1 MGYFGEQPLLNFF
14 MKGRYPVQSKRRRGT
29 LASIAAELGVSRTT
43 VSNAYNRPDQL
54 SEKLREHILE
64 TAERLGYPGPD
75 PMARGLR
82 MRRVGAIGVLFT
94 EHLPF
99 AFDDPASVDFL
110 AGLAEELGEM
120 GDSMLVIPASSEE
133 GGDVD
138 LSLIRQA
145 VVDGFVVYSV
155 ADNDPFLA
163 AVRARGLPT
172 VVCDQPADVA
182 ALPFVGIDDREA
194 IKPAVRHLTE
204 LGHRKVGILSV
215 RLSRTPNSGYVT
227 EERLAGAHHQVQ
239 KNRVEGALEAL
250 AEVGIQHADVPII
263 ERHLNDR
270 ENNRDAARQL
280 LTENPDLTAV
290 VCTTDTQAIA
300 VLEYAQENGIRV
312 PEDLSI
318 TGFDGI
324 ERALF
329 HKLTTVIQPNRQ
341 KGIAV
346 GRALAEELEAA
357 HDDGGFAPATA
368 GAGKGADTD
377 SAGVGSASADG
388 KNAAPSD
395 SSERRSPRVLLE
407 TEFVVGATTAAP
419 SAG

>member
-1 MGYFGEQPLLNFF
+1 M
-14 MKGRYPVQSKRRRGT
+14 QSRRRRGT

-99 AFDDPASVDFL
+99 AFEDPASVDFL

-133 GGDVD
+133 GGEVD

-227 EERLAGAHHQVQ
+227 EKRLTGAHHQVQ

-250 AEVGIQHADVPII
+250 AEVGIQQSDVPII

-300 VLEYAQENGIRV
+300 VLEYAKENGIRV

-329 HKLTTVIQPNRQ
+329 HKLTTIIQPNRQ

-346 GRALAEELEAA
+346 GRSLAEELEAA
-357 HDDGGFAPATA
+357 HEENGLAPASAAPSTGDEGDSVA
-368 GAGKGADTD
+368 PGEKGADEMG
-377 SAGVGSASADG
+377 A
-388 KNAAPSD
+388 D
-395 SSERRSPRVLLE
+395 SSDQQAPRVLLA
-407 TEFVVGATTAAP
+407 TELVVGSTTAAP
-419 SAG
+419 WVPSAG

>member
-1 MGYFGEQPLLNFF
+1 MQN
-14 MKGRYPVQSKRRRGT
+14 RRRRGT

-99 AFDDPASVDFL
+99 AFEDPASVDFL

-120 GDSMLVIPASSEE
+120 GDSMLVIPASSQE

-172 VVCDQPADVA
+172 VVCDQPADLK

-204 LGHRKVGILSV
+204 LGHRKVGILAV
-215 RLSRTPNSGYVT
+215 RMSRTPNSGYVT
-227 EERLAGAHHQVQ
+227 PERLANAHHTVQ
-239 KNRVEGALEAL
+239 KYRVEGALETL
-250 AEVGIQHADVPII
+250 AEVGIEQADVPII

-290 VCTTDTQAIA
+290 VCTTDTQALA
-300 VLEYAQENGIRV
+300 VLEYAKENGIRV
-312 PEDLSI
+312 PEELSV

-324 ERALF
+324 ERARF
-329 HKLTTVIQPNRQ
+329 RNLTTVIQPNRE

-346 GRALAEELEAA
+346 GRALAEALETNLDSHHGDHGNHGGAA
-357 HDDGGFAPATA
+357 E
-368 GAGKGADTD
+368 
-377 SAGVGSASADG
+377 VGESQV
-388 KNAAPSD
+388 
-395 SSERRSPRVLLE
+395 PRVLLD
-407 TEFVVGATTAAP
+407 TEFVVGSTTAAVP
-419 SAG
+419 AGK

>member
-1 MGYFGEQPLLNFF
+1 MQN
-14 MKGRYPVQSKRRRGT
+14 RRRRGT

-54 SEKLREHILE
+54 SDKLREHILE

-99 AFDDPASVDFL
+99 AFEDPASVDFL

-120 GDSMLVIPASSEE
+120 GDSMLVIPASSQEDGE
-133 GGDVD
+133 VD
-138 LSLIRQA
+138 LNLIRQA

-155 ADNDPFLA
+155 ADNDPFLG
-163 AVRARGLPT
+163 AVRARSLPT

-204 LGHRKVGILSV
+204 LGHRKIGILSV

-227 EERLAGAHHQVQ
+227 AERLAEAHHQVQ

-250 AEVGIQHADVPII
+250 AEVGIDQADVPII

-270 ENNRDAARQL
+270 TNNRDAAQQL

-300 VLEYAQENGIRV
+300 VLEYARDNGIRV
-312 PEDLSI
+312 PEDLSV

-324 ERALF
+324 ERARFLG
-329 HKLTTVIQPNRQ
+329 LTTVVQPNKE

-346 GRALAEELEAA
+346 GRALAAELKAA
-357 HDDGGFAPATA
+357 RDENGVSDTAVSSADATA
-368 GAGKGADTD
+368 
-377 SAGVGSASADG
+377 
-388 KNAAPSD
+388 NAEGDQGGHGEGQGEEPAQ
-395 SSERRSPRVLLE
+395 RKAPRVLLE
-407 TEFVVGATTAAP
+407 TEFVVGSTTAAP
-419 SAG
+419 AVS

>member
-1 MGYFGEQPLLNFF
+1 M
-14 MKGRYPVQSKRRRGT
+14 QSRRRRGT

-99 AFDDPASVDFL
+99 AFEDPASVDFL

-138 LSLIRQA
+138 LNLIRQA

-172 VVCDQPADVA
+172 VVCDQPADAA

-227 EERLAGAHHQVQ
+227 EKRLAEAHHQVQ

-250 AEVGIQHADVPII
+250 AEAGIQQADVPII

-280 LTENPDLTAV
+280 LTDNPDLTAV

-300 VLEYAQENGIRV
+300 VLEYAKENGIRV

-357 HDDGGFAPATA
+357 RE
-368 GAGKGADTD
+368 D
-377 SAGVGSASADG
+377 SGRA
-388 KNAAPSD
+388 
-395 SSERRSPRVLLE
+395 PRVLLE

-419 SAG
+419 SAPSAG

>member
-1 MGYFGEQPLLNFF
+1 M
-14 MKGRYPVQSKRRRGT
+14 QSKRRRGT

>member
-1 MGYFGEQPLLNFF
+1 MKIAERAVTVGFF
-14 MKGRYPVQSKRRRGT
+14 KKGRYSVQSRRRRGT

-99 AFDDPASVDFL
+99 AFEDPASVDFL

-138 LSLIRQA
+138 LNLIRQA

-172 VVCDQPADVA
+172 VVCDQPADAA

-227 EERLAGAHHQVQ
+227 EKRLAEAHHQVQ

-250 AEVGIQHADVPII
+250 AEVGIQQADVPII

-280 LTENPDLTAV
+280 LTDNPDLTAV

-300 VLEYAQENGIRV
+300 VLEYAEENGIRV

-329 HKLTTVIQPNRQ
+329 HNLTTVIQPNRQ

-357 HDDGGFAPATA
+357 HE
-368 GAGKGADTD
+368 D
-377 SAGVGSASADG
+377 SGCA
-388 KNAAPSD
+388 
-395 SSERRSPRVLLE
+395 PRVLLE

-419 SAG
+419 SAPSAG

>member
-1 MGYFGEQPLLNFF
+1 M
-14 MKGRYPVQSKRRRGT
+14 QSKRRRGT

-250 AEVGIQHADVPII
+250 AEVGIQQADVPII

-280 LTENPDLTAV
+280 LTENPNLTAV

-357 HDDGGFAPATA
+357 HDDGT
-368 GAGKGADTD
+368 ADTSGTD
-377 SAGVGSASADG
+377 
-388 KNAAPSD
+388 NA
-395 SSERRSPRVLLE
+395 SERKSPRVLLE
-407 TEFVVGATTAAP
+407 TEFIIGATTAAP